1 MRKVI
6 AFLAMSLDGYIAD
19 ADNHIDWLTTF
30 PTPAGEDFG
39 YAKLLEEVDTLVMG
53 RKTYDFIVQQGEPW
67 PYLGKKTWV
76 ISRQAECPMHTRDT
90 IKGDFSNPL
99 FLDDIQRPQGGAI
112 WLVGG
117 GEVIKYFIEQQW
129 ITTWRLVIL
138 PLTLGKG
145 FPLFL
150 PTEQS
155 ASWTLEKVRSFENG
169 MVLLHYIK
177 ASSSHL
183 LK

>member
-1 MRKVI
+1 MCKVI

-19 ADNHIDWLTTF
+19 ADNHIDWLTTY

-39 YAKLLEEVDTLVMG
+39 YAKLMDEVDTLVMG
-53 RKTYDFIVQQGEPW
+53 RKTYDFIVQQSAPW

-76 ISRQAECPMHTRDT
+76 ISRKTEFPIHTPDT
-90 IKGDFSNPL
+90 ERGDFSNAM
-99 FLDDIQRPQGGAI
+99 FLDDIQKAEGGAI

-129 ITTWRLVIL
+129 ITEWRLVIL

-145 FPLFL
+145 CPLFL

-155 ASWTLEKVRSFENG
+155 ASWTLEKATSFENG
-169 MVLLHYIK
+169 MVLLHYKK
-177 ASSSHL
+177 ANATSL